1 MKNMKKIKFYLPIYL
16 LTTGLA
22 FMSPCLTAFAEEE
35 EEVLYQEEDGEEV
48 QFQEIEDE
56 SEKTPE
62 EIAKEEEARQAEE
75 AQKQAD
81 AEAAMNLAQQIE
93 QQKAAEAAIIGSTT
107 IDPEDQEY
115 DTGRNEIP
123 SSVQTEA
130 ERKNIDK
137 IPPGEKTPP
146 PTTSGNNPEQPNE
159 QQEQTPSTSVG
170 TPIETPKM
178 GIEFDEN
185 KAVLASMGIFGLIGV
200 GLGFKRQY
208 DLNKVLY
215 SRKAYG
221 KKQNK
226 KKKRTR
232 TR

>member
-1 MKNMKKIKFYLPIYL
+1 MKKLKFYLPIYL

-48 QFQEIEDE
+48 QFQDIEDE

-62 EIAKEEEARQAEE
+62 EIAKEEEAKQAEE
-75 AQKQAD
+75 AQKQAE
-81 AEAAMNLAQQIE
+81 AEEAVKLAQQIM
-93 QQKAAEAAIIGSTT
+93 QQKQAEAAIIGSTT
-107 IDPEDQEY
+107 IDPEDKEY

-130 ERKNIDK
+130 ERKKIDK
-137 IPPGEKTPP
+137 IPPGDSNPETP
-146 PTTSGNNPEQPNE
+146 SGNNPEQPNE

>member
-1 MKNMKKIKFYLPIYL
+1 
-16 LTTGLA
+16 
-22 FMSPCLTAFAEEE
+22 
-35 EEVLYQEEDGEEV
+35 
-48 QFQEIEDE
+48 
-56 SEKTPE
+56 
-62 EIAKEEEARQAEE
+62 
-75 AQKQAD
+75 
-81 AEAAMNLAQQIE
+81 
-93 QQKAAEAAIIGSTT
+93 
-107 IDPEDQEY
+107 
-115 DTGRNEIP
+115 
-123 SSVQTEA
+123 
-130 ERKNIDK
+130 
-137 IPPGEKTPP
+137 
-146 PTTSGNNPEQPNE
+146 
-159 QQEQTPSTSVG
+159 
-170 TPIETPKM
+170 M

>member
-1 MKNMKKIKFYLPIYL
+1 MKKLKFYLPIYL

-48 QFQEIEDE
+48 QFQDIEDE
-56 SEKTPE
+56 SQKTPE
-62 EIAKEEEARQAEE
+62 EIAKEEEAKQAEE

-81 AEAAMNLAQQIE
+81 AEAAMNLAQQIL
-93 QQKAAEAAIIGSTT
+93 QQKQAEAAIIGSTT
-107 IDPEDQEY
+107 IDSEDQEY

-123 SSVQTEA
+123 SSVLTEA
-130 ERKNIDK
+130 ERKGIEK
-137 IPPGEKTPP
+137 IPNTPP
-146 PTTSGNNPEQPNE
+146 EDKNPTPSGNNPEQPTE

-185 KAVLASMGIFGLIGV
+185 KAILASMGVFGLIGV
-200 GLGFKRQY
+200 GLGFKRQS
-208 DLNKVLY
+208 DINKILY
-215 SRKAYG
+215 SRKVYG

-226 KKKRTR
+226 RKKRTK

>member
-62 EIAKEEEARQAEE
+62 EIAKAEE

>member
-1 MKNMKKIKFYLPIYL
+1 MKKLKFYLPIYL

-35 EEVLYQEEDGEEV
+35 EVLYQEEDGEEV
-48 QFQEIEDE
+48 QFQDIEDE
-56 SEKTPE
+56 SQKTPE
-62 EIAKEEEARQAEE
+62 EIAKEEAKQAEE

-81 AEAAMNLAQQIE
+81 AEAAMNLAQQIL
-93 QQKAAEAAIIGSTT
+93 QQKQAEAAIIGSTT
-107 IDPEDQEY
+107 IDSEDQEY

-130 ERKNIDK
+130 VRKGIEK
-137 IPPGEKTPP
+137 IPPGDSNPETP
-146 PTTSGNNPEQPNE
+146 SGNNPEQPTE

-185 KAVLASMGIFGLIGV
+185 KAILASMGVFGLIGV
-200 GLGFKRQY
+200 GLGFKRQS
-208 DLNKVLY
+208 DINKILY
-215 SRKAYG
+215 SRKVYG

-226 KKKRTR
+226 RKKRTK

>member
-1 MKNMKKIKFYLPIYL
+1 MKKIKFYLPIYL

-22 FMSPCLTAFAEEE
+22 FTSPCLTAFAEED
-35 EEVLYQEEDGEEV
+35 EVLYQEEDGDEV

-62 EIAKEEEARQAEE
+62 EIAKEEEAKQAEE

-81 AEAAMNLAQQIE
+81 AEAAMNLAQQIL
-93 QQKAAEAAIIGSTT
+93 QQKQAEAAIIGSTT
-107 IDPEDQEY
+107 IDPEDKVY

-130 ERKNIDK
+130 ERKNIEK
-137 IPPGEKTPP
+137 IPPGDSNPETP
-146 PTTSGNNPEQPNE
+146 SGNNPEQPNE

-200 GLGFKRQY
+200 GLGFKRQSA
-208 DLNKVLY
+208 LNKILY

-226 KKKRTR
+226 KKKRSR

>member
-81 AEAAMNLAQQIE
+81 AEAAMNLAQQIL
-93 QQKAAEAAIIGSTT
+93 QQKQAEAAIIGSTT

-130 ERKNIDK
+130 VRKGIEK
-137 IPPGEKTPP
+137 IPPGDSNPE
-146 PTTSGNNPEQPNE
+146 TTSGNNPEQPNE

>member
-1 MKNMKKIKFYLPIYL
+1 MKKLKFYLPIYL

-35 EEVLYQEEDGEEV
+35 EVLYQEEDGEEV
-48 QFQEIEDE
+48 QFQDIEDE
-56 SEKTPE
+56 SQKTPE
-62 EIAKEEEARQAEE
+62 EIAKEEEAKQAEE

-81 AEAAMNLAQQIE
+81 AEAAMNLAQQIL
-93 QQKAAEAAIIGSTT
+93 QQKQAEAAIIGSTT
-107 IDPEDQEY
+107 IDSEDQEY

-130 ERKNIDK
+130 VRKEIEK
-137 IPPGEKTPP
+137 IPPGDSNPETP
-146 PTTSGNNPEQPNE
+146 SGNNPEQPTE

-185 KAVLASMGIFGLIGV
+185 KAILASMGIFGLIGV
-200 GLGFKRQY
+200 GLGFKRQS
-208 DLNKVLY
+208 DINKILY
-215 SRKAYG
+215 SRKVYG

-226 KKKRTR
+226 RKKRTK

>member
-1 MKNMKKIKFYLPIYL
+1 MK
-16 LTTGLA
+16 
-22 FMSPCLTAFAEEE
+22 
-35 EEVLYQEEDGEEV
+35 
-48 QFQEIEDE
+48 
-56 SEKTPE
+56 
-62 EIAKEEEARQAEE
+62 
-75 AQKQAD
+75 
-81 AEAAMNLAQQIE
+81 LAQQIM
-93 QQKAAEAAIIGSTT
+93 QQKQAEEAIIGSTT
-107 IDPEDQEY
+107 IDPEDKEY

-130 ERKNIDK
+130 ERKGIEK
-137 IPPGEKTPP
+137 IPNTPP
-146 PTTSGNNPEQPNE
+146 EDKNPNPSGNNPEQPNQ

>member
-35 EEVLYQEEDGEEV
+35 EILYQEEDGEEV
-48 QFQEIEDE
+48 QFQDIEDE
-56 SEKTPE
+56 SQKTPE
-62 EIAKEEEARQAEE
+62 EIAKEEEAKQAEE

-81 AEAAMNLAQQIE
+81 AEAAMNLAQQIM
-93 QQKAAEAAIIGSTT
+93 QQKQAEEAIIGSTT
-107 IDPEDQEY
+107 IDPEDQGY

-130 ERKNIDK
+130 VRKGIEK
-137 IPPGEKTPP
+137 IPPGDSNPETP
-146 PTTSGNNPEQPNE
+146 SGNNPEQPNQ

>member
-1 MKNMKKIKFYLPIYL
+1 MKKLKFYLPIYL

-35 EEVLYQEEDGEEV
+35 EILYQEEDGEEV
-48 QFQEIEDE
+48 QFQDIEDE
-56 SEKTPE
+56 SQKTPE
-62 EIAKEEEARQAEE
+62 EIAKEEEAKQAEE

-81 AEAAMNLAQQIE
+81 AEAAMNLAQQIL
-93 QQKAAEAAIIGSTT
+93 QQKQAEAAIIGSTT

-137 IPPGEKTPP
+137 IPPGDSNPE
-146 PTTSGNNPEQPNE
+146 TTSGNNPEQPNE

>member
-1 MKNMKKIKFYLPIYL
+1 MKKIKFYLPIYL

-22 FMSPCLTAFAEEE
+22 FTSPCLTAFAEED
-35 EEVLYQEEDGEEV
+35 EVLYQEEDGDEV

-62 EIAKEEEARQAEE
+62 EIAKEEEAKQAEE

-81 AEAAMNLAQQIE
+81 AEAAMNLAQQIL
-93 QQKAAEAAIIGSTT
+93 QQKQTEAAIIGSTT
-107 IDPEDQEY
+107 IDPEDKVY

-130 ERKNIDK
+130 ERKNIEK
-137 IPPGEKTPP
+137 IPPGDSNPETP
-146 PTTSGNNPEQPNE
+146 SGDNPEQPNE

-200 GLGFKRQY
+200 GLGFKRQSA
-208 DLNKVLY
+208 LNKILY